1 MIQPK
6 SFLYEVRAGGVAWIT
21 LNRPERLNALTFEVY
36 RELTDTFAALEDER
50 DVRAVVITGAGR
62 AFCSG
67 GDVRDIIADLQT
79 LDIQGH
85 LAFTRLTCELI
96 RKMRV
101 LRKPVIACLNGT
113 AAGAGAVVALAADL
127 RIAAEEARIAFLFV
141 RVGLSGADM
150 GAAYLLP
157 RYVGLAKATELL
169 YTGDFI
175 SAAEAER
182 IGLYNRVVPASE
194 LEAETRALAERLARG
209 PSFALGMTKEM
220 LNREM
225 HVDLDTA
232 LELEAQAQSVCMQ
245 HPDFREAHEAFNAK
259 REPIFKGVTSDE

>member
-1 MIQPK
+1 MISPK
-6 SFLYEVRAGGVAWIT
+6 SFLYEVSDAGVATIT

-36 RELTDTFAALEDER
+36 RELTDLFAALQTEEA
-50 DVRAVVITGAGR
+50 VRAVVITGAGR

-79 LDIQGH
+79 FDVQGQ
-85 LAFTRLTCELI
+85 LEFTRLTCALI
-96 RKMRV
+96 RNMRN
-101 LRKPVIACLNGT
+101 LRKPVIASLNGT
-113 AAGAGAVVALAADL
+113 AAGAGAVIALAADL

-150 GAAYLLP
+150 GAAFLLP

-169 YTGDFI
+169 YTGDFL

-182 IGLYNRVVPASE
+182 IGLYNRVVASTQ
-194 LEAETRALAERLARG
+194 LEAETRALAAQLARG

-232 LELEAQAQSVCMQ
+232 LEWEAQAQSICMQ
-245 HPDFREAHEAFNAK
+245 YPDFREAHEAFNAK
-259 REPIFKGVTSDE
+259 REPIFNKSSKS

>member
-1 MIQPK
+1 MLKPK
-6 SFLYEVRAGGVAWIT
+6 SFLYELENGIGTIT
-21 LNRPERLNALTFEVY
+21 LNRPERLNAITFEVY
-36 RELTDTFAALEDER
+36 HELTDFLAQLRDEK
-50 DVRAVVITGAGR
+50 DVRVVVITGAGR

-85 LAFTRLTCELI
+85 LEFTRLTCELI
-96 RKMRV
+96 RNMRN

-113 AAGAGAVVALAADL
+113 AAGAGAVIALAADL

-169 YTGDFI
+169 YTGDFL
-175 SAAEAER
+175 SAQEAER
-182 IGLYNRVVPASE
+182 IGLYNRVVAASE
-194 LEAETRALAERLARG
+194 LETETRSLAERLARG
-209 PSFALGMTKEM
+209 PAFALGMTKEM

-232 LELEAQAQSVCMQ
+232 LEWEAQAQSVCMQ
-245 HPDFREAHEAFNAK
+245 HPDFREAHEAFKAK
-259 REPIFKGVTSDE
+259 REPVFKRVTSDE